1 MHESSSVWPAPYR
14 CAVVITFD
22 YNDIHGILTQVPAIA
37 GRDKSL
43 SVWRYGT
50 TRGIERVLR
59 ILADQQL
66 PSTWCVPGIV
76 AEENPQAIQAIH
88 AAGHEIACAGYR
100 HEDFSR
106 LDLEGQRASLK
117 QGCKVIADMT
127 GQRPGGFRAPAGSY
141 APGFVDALRDEGIT
155 WSSSWAGDDLPYLHP
170 PTHLDSAPLVELPLH
185 CELED
190 EPYFAFNL
198 APAVPVSQARIGSS
212 AEVLKNWMHDF
223 KGFHRFGLCYV
234 MRLHPETLGTVGR
247 SGLLL
252 ELLTWLKAQPDV
264 WFATAEEVA
273 DWWSGNHNTLPHD
286 HPAAV
291 FERHRQDN
299 DSTKSF
305 A

>member
-1 MHESSSVWPAPYR
+1 MTEVKSVWPAPYR
-14 CAVVITFD
+14 CAVVISID

-50 TRGIERVLR
+50 TRGVQRVLEV
-59 ILADQQL
+59 LDNQQI
-66 PSTWCVPGIV
+66 PATWCIPGIV
-76 AEENPQAIQAIH
+76 AEENPHVVQAIN

-100 HEDFSR
+100 HEDFSQ
-106 LDLEGQRASLK
+106 LDLAAQHASLK
-117 QGCKVIADMT
+117 RGCEVIAEMT
-127 GQRPGGFRAPAGSY
+127 GQRPSGFRAPAGSY
-141 APGFVDALRDEGIT
+141 APGFVDALRAEGIS
-155 WSSSWAGDDLPYLHP
+155 WSSSWSGDDLPYLHP
-170 PTHLDSAPLVELPLH
+170 ATQVDSAPLVELPLH

-198 APAVPVSQARIGSS
+198 APAVPISQARIASY
-212 AEVLKNWMHDF
+212 AEVLKNWQQDF
-223 KGFHRFGLCYV
+223 AGFHRFGLCYV

-273 DWWSGNHNTLPHD
+273 DWWSESHQSLPED

-291 FERHRQDN
+291 FERHRP
-299 DSTKSF
+299 SVES
-305 A
+305 

>member
-1 MHESSSVWPAPYR
+1 MTEPTSVWPTPYR
-14 CAVVITFD
+14 CAVVITID

-50 TRGIERVLR
+50 TRGVQRVLQ

-66 PSTWCVPGIV
+66 PSTWCIPGIV
-76 AEENPQAIQAIH
+76 AEENPHVVQAIH

-100 HEDFSR
+100 HEDFSK
-106 LDLEGQRASLK
+106 LDLAAQHASLK

-141 APGFVDALRDEGIT
+141 APGFTDALRAEGIS
-155 WSSSWAGDDLPYLHP
+155 WSSSWSGDDLPYMHP
-170 PTHLDSAPLVELPLH
+170 AATVDAPPLVELPLH

-198 APAVPVSQARIGSS
+198 APAVPVSQARIGSY
-212 AEVLKNWMHDF
+212 AEVLKNWQHDF
-223 KGFHRFGLCYV
+223 NGFHRFGLCYV
-234 MRLHPETLGTVGR
+234 LRLHPETLGTVGR

-273 DWWSGNHNTLPHD
+273 DWWADNHNTTPED

-291 FERHRQDN
+291 FERHYQCN
-299 DSTKSF
+299 ET
-305 A
+305 

>member
-1 MHESSSVWPAPYR
+1 MTESSSVWPAPYR

-22 YNDIHGILTQVPAIA
+22 YNDVHGILTQVPAIA

-50 TRGIERVLR
+50 TRGVERVLQ
-59 ILADQQL
+59 ILADQNL
-66 PSTWCVPGIV
+66 PSTWCIPGIV
-76 AEENPQAIQAIH
+76 AEENPQVIQAIN
-88 AAGHEIACAGYR
+88 AAGHEIACSGYR
-100 HEDFSR
+100 HEDFST
-106 LDLEGQRASLK
+106 LDLAAQHASLK
-117 QGCKVIADMT
+117 RGCQVITEMT
-127 GQRPGGFRAPAGSY
+127 GQRPSGFRAPAGSY
-141 APGFVDALRDEGIT
+141 APGFVDALREEGIA

-170 PTHLDSAPLVELPLH
+170 ATNADSQPLVELPLH

-212 AEVLKNWMHDF
+212 AEVLKNWQHDF
-223 KGFHRFGLCYV
+223 NGFHRFGLCYV
-234 MRLHPETLGTVGR
+234 LRLHPETLGTVGR

-252 ELLTWLKAQPDV
+252 ELLSWLKAQPDV

-273 DWWSGNHNTLPHD
+273 DWWSGNHSSLPED

-291 FERHRQDN
+291 FERHNKVRN
-299 DSTKSF
+299 

>member
-1 MHESSSVWPAPYR
+1 MIDPTSAWPTPFR
-14 CAVVITFD
+14 CAVVISID
-22 YNDIHGILTQVPAIA
+22 YNDIHGILTQVPAMA

-50 TRGIERVLR
+50 TRGVQRVLEV
-59 ILADQQL
+59 LADQQI
-66 PSTWCVPGIV
+66 PSTWCIPGIV
-76 AEENPQAIQAIH
+76 AEENPQVVQAIH

-100 HEDFSR
+100 HEDFSL
-106 LDLEGQRASLK
+106 LDLDGQRASLQ
-117 QGCKVIADMT
+117 QGCQVIADMT
-127 GQRPGGFRAPAGSY
+127 GQRPSGFRAPAGSY
-141 APGFVDALRDEGIT
+141 APGFADALRAEGIS
-155 WSSSWAGDDLPYLHP
+155 WSSSWSGDDMPYLHP
-170 PTHLDSAPLVELPLH
+170 ASTPEAAPLVELPLH

-198 APAVPVSQARIGSS
+198 APAVPMSQARIASY
-212 AEVLKNWMHDF
+212 AEVLKNWQQDF
-223 KGFHRFGLCYV
+223 QGFHRFGLCYV

-252 ELLTWLKAQPDV
+252 EFLTWLKAQPDV

-273 DWWSGNHNTLPHD
+273 DWWSSTHSSLPDD

-291 FERHRQDN
+291 FERHHQ
-299 DSTKSF
+299 SPE

>member
-1 MHESSSVWPAPYR
+1 MHEPSSVWPAPYR

-66 PSTWCVPGIV
+66 PSTWCIPGIV

-223 KGFHRFGLCYV
+223 NGFHRFGLCYV

-299 DSTKSF
+299 DSTKSS